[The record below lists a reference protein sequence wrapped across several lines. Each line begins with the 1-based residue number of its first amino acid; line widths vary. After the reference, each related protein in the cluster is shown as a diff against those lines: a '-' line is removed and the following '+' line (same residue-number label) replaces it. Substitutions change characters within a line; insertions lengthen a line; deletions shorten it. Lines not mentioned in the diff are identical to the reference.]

1 MEVQVVNSLDDW
13 NTNLR
18 PSTATSLPPETLSMS
33 KSRSSNPLEPTKTYN
48 GGYTDAKEIRLR
60 IANGGAGQSGLV
72 GALAD
77 AFVKWCVE
85 GNKSTVEDGGKEQ
98 GSRDTKTSAFLVGW
112 YLGDTTQSLAYLS
125 SGWVDIAFTYN
136 EAAEKAVV
144 RSGKAVV
151 RKLIFLDHFYLVG
164 PPSNPAGLTSTDLV
178 YDAFAKIVDK
188 GARDALAPPSSQ
200 TKTQP
205 QPTRFLSRFDKSATN
220 IKESGLFIDIGQ
232 VPWAHPPSP
241 WYHIYPRFPRES
253 LRAASVLG
261 EYTLTDR
268 GTWLSSE
275 KGVREG
281 LRVFKGETHLGDA
294 KDGEEDTRILL
305 NPCNALLGSSPL
317 DKDIAVE
324 FMRGDGEMIYSPM
337 DPNYERDLSSAIER
351 YIDIETLPYVVPNSI
366 IFARP
371 NSAPI
376 RVDINRTH
384 RQTNATSEAPFTSFL
399 SRRMNLNSND
409 GNLYVSDNN
418 TWIERNE
425 YKICWCEEHF
435 NAIVIASGRFNA
447 STLVSSSPTPPRGIR

>member
-188 GARDALAPPSSQ
+188 GARDAL
-200 TKTQP
+200 
-205 QPTRFLSRFDKSATN
+205 
-220 IKESGLFIDIGQ
+220 

-294 KDGEEDTRILL
+294 KD
-305 NPCNALLGSSPL
+305 
-317 DKDIAVE
+317 IAVE
-324 FMRGDGEMIYSPM
+324 FMRWVVKPDGGQRVVKEFVSGDGEMIYSPV
-337 DPNYERDLSSAIER
+337 N
-351 YIDIETLPYVVPNSI
+351 
-366 IFARP
+366 
-371 NSAPI
+371 
-376 RVDINRTH
+376 
-384 RQTNATSEAPFTSFL
+384 
-399 SRRMNLNSND
+399 
-409 GNLYVSDNN
+409 
-418 TWIERNE
+418 
-425 YKICWCEEHF
+425 
-435 NAIVIASGRFNA
+435 
-447 STLVSSSPTPPRGIR
+447 

>member
-1 MEVQVVNSLDDW
+1 MSENNS
-13 NTNLR
+13 
-18 PSTATSLPPETLSMS
+18 
-33 KSRSSNPLEPTKTYN
+33 SSNPPVPTKTYN

-72 GALAD
+72 RALAD
-77 AFVKWCVE
+77 AFVKWW
-85 GNKSTVEDGGKEQ
+85 T
-98 GSRDTKTSAFLVGW
+98 RDTKTSAFLVGW

-151 RKLIFLDHFYLVG
+151 RELIFLDHFYLVG

-178 YDAFAKIVDK
+178 HDAFAKIVDN
-188 GARDALAPPSSQ
+188 GARDAL
-200 TKTQP
+200 TEP

-220 IKESGLFIDIGQ
+220 IKESGLFVDIGQ

-294 KDGEEDTRILL
+294 KGGILL
-305 NPCNALLGSSPL
+305 NPCNALLGCSPL
-317 DKDIAVE
+317 DKDVAVE
-324 FMRGDGEMIYSPM
+324 FMRWVVKPDGGQRVVKEFVSGDGEMIYSPV
-337 DPNYERDLSSAIER
+337 N
-351 YIDIETLPYVVPNSI
+351 
-366 IFARP
+366 
-371 NSAPI
+371 
-376 RVDINRTH
+376 
-384 RQTNATSEAPFTSFL
+384 
-399 SRRMNLNSND
+399 
-409 GNLYVSDNN
+409 
-418 TWIERNE
+418 
-425 YKICWCEEHF
+425 
-435 NAIVIASGRFNA
+435 
-447 STLVSSSPTPPRGIR
+447 

>member
-1 MEVQVVNSLDDW
+1 
-13 NTNLR
+13 
-18 PSTATSLPPETLSMS
+18 MS
-33 KSRSSNPLEPTKTYN
+33 ESSSNNPLVPTKTYN

-85 GNKSTVEDGGKEQ
+85 GSKST
-98 GSRDTKTSAFLVGW
+98 VGW

-144 RSGKAVV
+144 KSGKAVV
-151 RKLIFLDHFYLVG
+151 RELIFLDHFYLVG
-164 PPSNPAGLTSTDLV
+164 PPSNPTGLTSTDLV
-178 YDAFAKIVDK
+178 HDAFAKIVDK

-200 TKTQP
+200 TTTTT
-205 QPTRFLSRFDKSATN
+205 QPTRFLSRFDQSATN

-232 VPWAHPPSP
+232 VPWAHPPSL

-253 LRAASVLG
+253 LSAASVLG

-275 KGVREG
+275 KGVKEG

-294 KDGEEDTRILL
+294 KGGTLL

-324 FMRGDGEMIYSPM
+324 FMRWVVKPDGGQRVVKEFVSGDGEMIYSPV
-337 DPNYERDLSSAIER
+337 N
-351 YIDIETLPYVVPNSI
+351 
-366 IFARP
+366 
-371 NSAPI
+371 
-376 RVDINRTH
+376 
-384 RQTNATSEAPFTSFL
+384 
-399 SRRMNLNSND
+399 
-409 GNLYVSDNN
+409 
-418 TWIERNE
+418 
-425 YKICWCEEHF
+425 
-435 NAIVIASGRFNA
+435 
-447 STLVSSSPTPPRGIR
+447 

>member
-1 MEVQVVNSLDDW
+1 MSENNS
-13 NTNLR
+13 
-18 PSTATSLPPETLSMS
+18 
-33 KSRSSNPLEPTKTYN
+33 SSNPPVPTKTYN

-72 GALAD
+72 RALAD

-85 GNKSTVEDGGKEQ
+85 GNNSTIEDGGEEQ
-98 GSRDTKTSAFLVGW
+98 GTRDTKTSAFLVGW

-125 SGWVDIAFTYN
+125 SGWVDITFTYN

-151 RKLIFLDHFYLVG
+151 RELIFLDHFYLVG

-178 YDAFAKIVDK
+178 HDAFAKIVDN

-200 TKTQP
+200 TKTKTQIKTEP

-220 IKESGLFIDIGQ
+220 IKESGLFVDIGQ

-294 KDGEEDTRILL
+294 KYTITARIDKEDGEEDTRILL
-305 NPCNALLGSSPL
+305 NPCNALLGCSPL
-317 DKDIAVE
+317 DKDVAVE
-324 FMRGDGEMIYSPM
+324 FMRWVVKPDGGQRVVKEFVSGDGEMIYSPV
-337 DPNYERDLSSAIER
+337 N
-351 YIDIETLPYVVPNSI
+351 
-366 IFARP
+366 
-371 NSAPI
+371 
-376 RVDINRTH
+376 
-384 RQTNATSEAPFTSFL
+384 
-399 SRRMNLNSND
+399 
-409 GNLYVSDNN
+409 
-418 TWIERNE
+418 
-425 YKICWCEEHF
+425 
-435 NAIVIASGRFNA
+435 
-447 STLVSSSPTPPRGIR
+447 

>member
-1 MEVQVVNSLDDW
+1 MSENNS
-13 NTNLR
+13 
-18 PSTATSLPPETLSMS
+18 
-33 KSRSSNPLEPTKTYN
+33 SSNPLVPTKTYN

-85 GNKSTVEDGGKEQ
+85 GNNSTVEDGGEEQ
-98 GSRDTKTSAFLVGW
+98 GTRVTKTSAFLVGW

-151 RKLIFLDHFYLVG
+151 RELIFLDHFYLVG

-178 YDAFAKIVDK
+178 HDTFAKIVDK
-188 GARDALAPPSSQ
+188 GARDALAPAGSKT
-200 TKTQP
+200 TKT

-253 LRAASVLG
+253 LCAASVLG

-294 KDGEEDTRILL
+294 KALVKNTITAENGEEDTRTLL

-317 DKDIAVE
+317 YKDLAVE
-324 FMRGDGEMIYSPM
+324 FMRWVVKPDGGQKVVKEFISGDGEMIYSPV
-337 DPNYERDLSSAIER
+337 N
-351 YIDIETLPYVVPNSI
+351 
-366 IFARP
+366 
-371 NSAPI
+371 
-376 RVDINRTH
+376 
-384 RQTNATSEAPFTSFL
+384 
-399 SRRMNLNSND
+399 
-409 GNLYVSDNN
+409 
-418 TWIERNE
+418 
-425 YKICWCEEHF
+425 
-435 NAIVIASGRFNA
+435 
-447 STLVSSSPTPPRGIR
+447 